1 VDPVESPDRET
12 EDPSTEDAGAS
23 ADDDRRDRDDARQ
36 AAKQART
43 EAKDAA
49 RRERQE
55 AKEAARRER
64 EREKAVDAQAAD
76 DDVDDVDEAQVAAR
90 ASKDAA
96 REAARRER
104 EEAKEA
110 ARRER
115 EESKA
120 AARSAKADRRA
131 EKKAEKEADRIVE
144 APREPKVSLLDRWR
158 RTGAAGEPGDRSG
171 ARNVVAVLAVAIG
184 VLGLVCS
191 LILAVGA
198 FMAALGT
205 TDSNGAYDTLSSI
218 CDVLVGPLRDVFSF
232 SGANAEMKE
241 AVVSWGAGSMIYV
254 LVGMFAQSYL
264 RSRADDD

>member
-1 VDPVESPDRET
+1 MEAPEVT
-12 EDPSTEDAGAS
+12 GLAGAAGIGAPAAALHDTNVDAVETTVEPAAAPESEADSAQDSEAVAEPEQSADETDADDEALAQTEEPERS
-23 ADDDRRDRDDARQ
+23 ADDEDD
-36 AAKQART
+36 
-43 EAKDAA
+43 E
-49 RRERQE
+49 QE
-55 AKEAARRER
+55 N
-64 EREKAVDAQAAD
+64 
-76 DDVDDVDEAQVAAR
+76 DE
-90 ASKDAA
+90 A

-120 AARSAKADRRA
+120 AARDAKAAHRA
-131 EKKAEKEADRIVE
+131 EKKAAKDADRIVE
-144 APREPKVSLLDRWR
+144 APREPKVSFLDRR
-158 RTGAAGEPGDRSG
+158 RQKAAAGEPGSRVG

-205 TDSNGAYDTLSSI
+205 TDSNGAYDTLSSL

-232 SGANAEMKE
+232 SGTNAEMKE
-241 AVVSWGAGSMIYV
+241 SVISWGAGSMIYV

-264 RSRADDD
+264 RSRVDDD